1 MTKAL
6 FKKQMME
13 LFSFFWQDK
22 KKNKNRTGV
31 QLVLSVLMYL
41 ALFGMISVMFY
52 FVSAMMC
59 EPLVMVGMGWL
70 YFALMGLI
78 GVALGAFGSVFNTF
92 ASLYSAKDNE
102 MLLAMPIPPAKILQI
117 RLMGVY
123 AMGLLYELLVMIPV
137 LIKYY
142 MVAKPD
148 GITVLCSILVTLILS
163 IFVLTLSAVL
173 GWGVAFISIK
183 TKHKS
188 MITVVL
194 SLIFIAG
201 YYYVYS
207 RAVGFLQEIAVNPQV
222 AGNTLGGRFS
232 PVYHMGMA
240 AEGNLRSLLLF
251 TVMVTAVFFI
261 VYLVLTK
268 SYVRIITTNKGEA
281 KVQYKEKR
289 VAASSVDRALLRKEF
304 CRFLGSPNYML
315 NCGLGILFMII
326 AAVALLV
333 KADTVTGFLP
343 LFFAG
348 NEDLIPLVAMA
359 AIGTITT
366 MNDITAPSV
375 SLEGKNLWL
384 VQSFPVTGAQ
394 VLMAK
399 LKMHLILTLI
409 PAAVLVLSVE
419 IVLKPSIGFAILIP
433 VATVVFIL
441 VMALLGLFLNLK
453 FPNLTWTNEV
463 VPIKQ
468 SMSVMIALFG
478 GWAVIVSFAGGYY
491 FLRHLLNP
499 MIYLVCVTL
508 LLLILAIVLLIWV
521 KKTGTRIFE
530 TL

>member
-1 MTKAL
+1 
-6 FKKQMME
+6 ME

-22 KKNKNRTGV
+22 KKNRNRTGV

-173 GWGVAFISIK
+173 GWGVAFISTK

-232 PVYHMGMA
+232 PVYHMGIA

-251 TVMVTAVFFI
+251 TVMVAAVFLI
-261 VYLVLTK
+261 VYLVLAK

-304 CRFLGSPNYML
+304 RRFLGSPNYML

-326 AAVALLV
+326 AAVALFV

-478 GWAVIVSFAGGYY
+478 GWAVIVAFAGGYY

-521 KKTGTRIFE
+521 KKTGTRNFE